1 MAMATGRA
9 VRTTIVKQD
18 KVDQA
23 MTFLKELPDKP
34 KEDLSLR
41 EAVGHLKD
49 SIKDA
54 LSKGYSYADLAKM
67 LTDQG
72 IKISTLTLKNYV
84 PSGKRSASKTKG
96 RRTKKAQ
103 GEEAGAIL
111 SPDAQPEAEAPARRP
126 RRKAKSE
133 SVAAEASEPTSTDA
147 APDFPPTRSTRGR
160 AKSATAAK
168 SRTGSRTRAK
178 QSNSE
183 SADANDS
190 TTKAP
195 TRSRRKKASS

>member
-1 MAMATGRA
+1 MAVATGRA

-41 EAVGHLKD
+41 EAVGHLRD

-111 SPDAQPEAEAPARRP
+111 SPDAQPESEAPARRP

-133 SVAAEASEPTSTDA
+133 SVAMEAPEPTTTETETDA
-147 APDFPPTRSTRGR
+147 PPKRSTRGR

-178 QSNSE
+178 QSPS
-183 SADANDS
+183 DAAADS

-195 TRSRRKKASS
+195 TRSRRKKAGS